1 MATVSLPDRVS
12 VEQLRNQA
20 KDLRRA
26 VRAGAPAALA
36 EVADR
41 YPGGLAV
48 ATGAFP
54 LHAAQLVV
62 ARRYGFPSWARLRE
76 QCATIERYT
85 RFPPTDPAGPAGAA
99 PRTGEDL
106 PGTFLRLA
114 CLWYEDD
121 QPARWAAAREL
132 LTAHPELTHGQ
143 VHAAAA
149 AADVPALAS
158 ILAADPGAARREGGP
173 YQAEPLYYL
182 AYARHDPQLAEDAA
196 LGAARLLLAAGAD
209 PNAGYLWH
217 GLTSPFT
224 VLTGVFGHGELGLDR
239 QPPHP
244 CAQPL
249 ARLLLTAGADPNDA
263 QALYNR
269 MFEPGNEHLE
279 LLFEFGL
286 GQDAGGPWLARFGA
300 DLGTPA
306 SMLRGQ
312 LAWAITHGMT
322 GRVRLLAGHGVDV
335 ATPFEDGQTPAALAR
350 TTGHPDL
357 VDILIGY
364 GAAEPSLP
372 PLDDFIAA
380 ALAADQ
386 ARITQLRDR
395 DPDIVAQAR
404 AARPA
409 LVVWAAVLGRADAV
423 ALLTGLG
430 FDINAKGRT
439 DGVGSTEWE
448 TALHHAAGL
457 GDLGLTQRL
466 IELGADP
473 DIRDTRF
480 GGTPLSWARY
490 FGREQTAEFLAPIT
504 PADPAGPAGE
514 DAS

>member
-1 MATVSLPDRVS
+1 MPTVSLPDRVS
-12 VEQLRNQA
+12 FEQLRNQA

-26 VRAGAPAALA
+26 VRAGAPDALA

-41 YPGGLAV
+41 YPAGLA
-48 ATGAFP
+48 AAQPGAFP
-54 LHAAQLVV
+54 LSAAQLVI
-62 ARRYGFPSWARLRE
+62 ARRYGFASWARLK
-76 QCATIERYT
+76 QHCALIERYT
-85 RFPPTDPAGPAGAA
+85 RFPPTDPAAPADLAA
-99 PRTGEDL
+99 PAEAAGVDPGAGEDL
-106 PGTFLRLA
+106 ADRFLRLA

-121 QPARWAAAREL
+121 QPARWATAREL
-132 LTAHPELTHGQ
+132 LAAHPELTHGQ

-149 AADVPALAS
+149 AADRAALAS

-182 AYARHDPQLAEDAA
+182 AYARHDPLIAEDAV

-209 PNAGYLWH
+209 PNAGYLWQ

-224 VLTGVFGHGELGLDR
+224 VLTGVFGHGELGPER
-239 QPPHP
+239 QPQHP
-244 CAQPL
+244 CAEPL

-269 MFEPGNEHLE
+269 MFEPGYGHLE

-286 GQDAGGPWLARFGA
+286 GQDTGGPWLARFGA
-300 DLGTPA
+300 DIGTPA

-322 GRVRLLAGHGVDV
+322 GRVRLLAEHGVDV
-335 ATPFEDGQTPAALAR
+335 TAPFEDGQTPAAMAR
-350 TTGHPDL
+350 TTGHADL
-357 VDILIGY
+357 VSILIGY

-372 PLDDFIAA
+372 PLDDFVAA

-386 ARITQLRDR
+386 ARLGQLREQH
-395 DPDIVAQAR
+395 PDIEAQAR

-409 LVVWAAVLGRADAV
+409 LVVWAAVLGRADV
-423 ALLTGLG
+423 IRLLAGLG

-448 TALHHAAGL
+448 TALHHAAGT
-457 GDLGLTQRL
+457 GDVGLARTL
-466 IELGADP
+466 VELGADP

-480 GGTPLSWARY
+480 GSTPLGWARH
-490 FGREQTAEFLAPIT
+490 FGQEQTAQFLAPLT
-504 PADPAGPAGE
+504 T
-514 DAS
+514 AS